1 MDFLFTESQ
10 PFESYS
16 AFHWWPLI
24 IVSTIGC
31 ILIYYA
37 KRYYSEVQQWRL
49 LYYLSIIP
57 AFTAIMG
64 LIMPCIEGDF
74 NIQEDLPLHICRFVA
89 LAAPI
94 AILKQNRFWMGI
106 FYFWILAGTLNANI
120 TPDVEY
126 NFPHWTYFSYW
137 LEHSFL
143 VILPIYYVLV
153 LKIRIQVQDLK
164 NAFWMANAFL
174 VMTLLVNWMIGSNY
188 MYSRH
193 KPPVASLLDIL
204 GPWPIYL
211 ISGQLLAGV
220 LFFIVY
226 LPFFFR
232 KIPHGTDQSSSTQ

>member
-1 MDFLFTESQ
+1 MDILFTESQ
-10 PFESYS
+10 PFESFT

-24 IVSTIGC
+24 IVAVIGIAVILISRKYFSVSEQWNTLFWLSTI
-31 ILIYYA
+31 
-37 KRYYSEVQQWRL
+37 
-49 LYYLSIIP
+49 P
-57 AFTAIMG
+57 ALTALMG
-64 LIMPCIEGDF
+64 MIMPCIEGDF

-89 LAAPI
+89 LAAPFVI
-94 AILKQNRFWMGI
+94 YKKNKFWMGI

-143 VILPIYYVLV
+143 VILPLYYVLV
-153 LKIRIQVQDLK
+153 LRVNIVIKDLK

-174 VMTLLVNWMIGSNY
+174 IMTLIVNWLIGSNY
-188 MYSRH
+188 MYSRQ
-193 KPPVASLLDIL
+193 KPPVASLLDVL

-211 ISGQLLAGV
+211 ITGQLLAGV

-226 LPFFFR
+226 LPFFF
-232 KIPHGTDQSSSTQ
+232 KKVPHGTDHN